1 MVYCLLVCLFSTWLD
16 GDRLLSIVALVFIGC
31 NNLFISHACTVQ
43 VGTKVDDYWEPGK
56 ALLQDPGKFLESLFK
71 FDKVKIL
78 TCITST

>member
-1 MVYCLLVCLFSTWLD
+1 MFASLFVFYLVGWRS
-16 GDRLLSIVALVFIGC
+16 FIENCCSCSVGC
-31 NNLFISHACTVQ
+31 NNLFISHPCTVQ